1 MKNNY
6 WYIGGEWKNGFLHTK
21 TREFGNFCI
30 IADTISPE
38 IRGVNIFPE
47 KI

>member
-1 MKNNY
+1 MKGNF
-6 WYIGGEWKNGFLHTK
+6 WYIGGKWKNGFLKTK

-38 IRGVNIFPE
+38 IRG
-47 KI
+47 